1 MLWRAL
7 NRSSAAPYK
16 VCLVK
21 IIIINLQNKD
31 DQCFKWAV
39 TRALNPGEVHEERI
53 DTKLI
58 EKAKELNWNGIEFP
72 AGREDISTFE
82 RQNETV
88 SINVYGYEK
97 GTYPLRIS
105 KYTDERKSH
114 VDLML
119 ISNDDKIQHYCW
131 IKNFSRL
138 MCGQATKHKGTRFY
152 CKRCLNG
159 FLSTEK
165 LAVHKEYCKEHPVV
179 RRQLPIKPKPDKP
192 GNNILE
198 FKHLHMRMRV
208 PFVIYA
214 DFEAFTKPIDTCQPD
229 PATSYTMPYQKH
241 VASSFA
247 FYVKCFD
254 DKIYKPKLV
263 TYTAADESDDV
274 AQIFV
279 DRLEEEIRDIYNR
292 VDFNKPMIFTE
303 EDQEVFDKSI
313 NCHICGGEFGRDE
326 DKDKV
331 KVRDHCHLSGKFRG
345 AAHNKCNLNYRIP
358 KFIPIFFHNM
368 SNYDAHLFIKRL
380 VKPDEINNT
389 PDTKTYENINCIAK
403 NEESYITFG
412 KQIVVGEYTDKY
424 GMKLGKTTC
433 ELKFVDSFRFMSSS
447 LEALVK
453 NLDRDQCKNLKKFY
467 GERHL
472 DLLKRKGVY
481 PYDYVDSVDK
491 LANTSLPPKEAF
503 YSKLNDEDI
512 SVADYEHA
520 KTVWREFSLKT
531 LGEYH
536 ELYNSSHV
544 LLLADVF
551 ETCV

>member
-1 MLWRAL
+1 
-7 NRSSAAPYK
+7 
-16 VCLVK
+16 
-21 IIIINLQNKD
+21 
-31 DQCFKWAV
+31 
-39 TRALNPGEVHEERI
+39 
-53 DTKLI
+53 
-58 EKAKELNWNGIEFP
+58 
-72 AGREDISTFE
+72 
-82 RQNETV
+82 
-88 SINVYGYEK
+88 
-97 GTYPLRIS
+97 
-105 KYTDERKSH
+105 
-114 VDLML
+114 
-119 ISNDDKIQHYCW
+119 
-131 IKNFSRL
+131 
-138 MCGQATKHKGTRFY
+138 
-152 CKRCLNG
+152 
-159 FLSTEK
+159 
-165 LAVHKEYCKEHPVV
+165 
-179 RRQLPIKPKPDKP
+179 
-192 GNNILE
+192 
-198 FKHLHMRMRV
+198 
-208 PFVIYA
+208 VIYA

-303 EDQEVFDKSI
+303 EDQEVFDNSI

-512 SVADYEHA
+512 SVSDYEHA

-536 ELYNSSHV
+536 ELYNSSDV